1 VSSSQRSIEVRIEG
15 YRDVW
20 VYCEHEDGK
29 LTRPTTEV
37 IAGARKVADKVGM
50 DVVGVLIGYNLG
62 DLVREPI
69 YYGADKVIYC
79 DDPRLKDYQVLP
91 YTTVLSDMVMQ
102 LKPWALLFVTSEI
115 GKDLGPR
122 VAYRTRTGLAADVI
136 DLVVEDFVMN
146 LPTGRYVYKDCIAQV
161 RPDFATRIAKIFTP
175 RHRPQMS
182 NIRPGSFTPLPRDE
196 NRKGEVVQWNAE
208 IPPEAFAVEV
218 IEERSLPKSTIKL
231 EEAKVIISLGLGVLK
246 DANGNPRNPLEAYR
260 YAEKLAEAVRQR
272 LGVATEIGASR
283 ALIYSNIKELEG
295 LVVKD
300 RQVGQTGKTVAPDI
314 YIAAGI
320 SGAIQHRVGIMR
332 SKKIVA
338 INTDTQ
344 APIFQIAHYG
354 IVGDLY
360 ELLPKL
366 VDLLGGSGG

>member
-1 VSSSQRSIEVRIEG
+1 LQENTE

-20 VYCEHEDGK
+20 VYCEVQDGS

-37 IAGARKVADKVGM
+37 LAGARKIADKMGM
-50 DVVGVLIGYNLG
+50 KVVGILVGYNLEKIA
-62 DLVREPI
+62 REPI
-69 YYGADKVIYC
+69 YYGADRVIVC
-79 DDPRLKDYQVLP
+79 DSPLLKSYQAIP
-91 YTTVLSDMVMQ
+91 YTYVLSDMVVK
-102 LKPWALLFVTSEI
+102 LKPWAFLFIANEI
-115 GKDLGPR
+115 GRELGAR
-122 VAYRTRTGLAADVI
+122 VAYRTMTGLAADCI
-136 DLVVEDFVMN
+136 DLLVEDFVMHT
-146 LPTGRYVYKDCIAQV
+146 PQGTKVFKDCIAQV

-338 INTDTQ
+338 INTDPQ